1 MSAIDLDNYEQFRG
15 RSCDLLINANGN
27 SKKFL
32 AEQDPAKEFD
42 ASVTSVL
49 RSLLDFPCKRYVYL
63 STIDVYPRVD
73 DPRCN
78 RETAPIDA
86 EKVSRY
92 GLHKYLAEQLV
103 RKYADRWLI
112 CRLGGMVGTGLWK
125 NSIFDILHDQP
136 LRVSAASEYQ
146 FMNTDDVA
154 KIVLDARPSAA
165 GKRHVQRLRSGLHL
179 AGPDRGT
186 GGQAAS
192 TLRRGEPRV
201 ERYEVNVEKLQV
213 GFRAQDGNHS
223 AQVHP
228 RNRWSSA
235 FRRQNCRLKAELQPC
250 AARPTATSRSP
261 IAARRQVRPAW
272 SACPIQNLRA

>member
-1 MSAIDLDNYEQFRG
+1 MNVFVLGGKGFVGSAFVRAARGTRAAGRRHDVSAIDLDNYEQFRG

-32 AEQDPAKEFD
+32 AEQDPTKEFD
-42 ASVTSVL
+42 ASVASVL

-73 DPRCN
+73 GPRWN
-78 RETAPIDA
+78 RETTPIRA

-92 GLHKYLAEQLV
+92 GLHKHLAEQLV

-112 CRLGGMVGTGLWK
+112 CRMGGMVGAGLWK

-154 KIVLDARPSAA
+154 KIVLALVRRQPENDLFNVCGAGCIALARIAELA
-165 GKRHVQRLRSGLHL
+165 GKPAPRSVV
-179 AGPDRGT
+179 
-186 GGQAAS
+186 
-192 TLRRGEPRV
+192 ENPRV
-201 ERYEVNVEKLQV
+201 ERYEVNVEKLQSLASV
-213 GFRAQDGNHS
+213 PKTEATVRKFIRASAGVPPSDG
-223 AQVHP
+223 
-228 RNRWSSA
+228 RI
-235 FRRQNCRLKAELQPC
+235 
-250 AARPTATSRSP
+250 TG
-261 IAARRQVRPAW
+261 
-272 SACPIQNLRA
+272 